1 MTRYANY
8 GRLDDPM
15 REDGDTA
22 FVGLN
27 SREEPSRLQ
36 PGQVS
41 DAKNVRMEDGKATT
55 RLGYTAEIDFGG
67 YNLSTEARDLLTTED
82 GDYFSVDDSQVVPT
96 FSASYFGGIGVSD
109 RNQIMFVRSD
119 DLLFWDGETYTEKP
133 FETIYSFDP
142 TLPISLDFILGAN
155 YETQEAISG
164 ENIEAVQYNNQLILF
179 SGMGPVLTIAL
190 DFNLAQDVQKWN
202 GSLDEAIIK
211 DPNIPNGDF
220 AVVSGNRLAVKTDQ
234 DTVSF
239 SDIANESNFDVLN
252 KFFIGSGDGDN
263 ISGLAPIPESALLVF
278 KKRSVWAIAGLNNI
292 TSASVTQIS
301 KQTGCV
307 SRHSIQAVGSSVFFL
322 GDGGVYAMDVGLDA
336 SNAKGVLTR
345 FALQDRPL
353 SEPINDQILNENL
366 RTAET
371 TCRSIFFDNRY
382 YLSFVDDNSSRVYIF
397 NTILGAWESRD
408 EYDFVIRDFVR
419 AKLKTNSKER
429 LFCITKEG
437 QLFKLD
443 DGFTD
448 NGSDINWSL
457 TTRAYDNKNL
467 EIKNFRRGYVKMASL
482 DATGTSQVSLNLT
495 DPDNSYAV
503 PVERPENEGYI
514 RRFSI
519 GRRGNSLS
527 FTFSG
532 QGRDAVKHCRA
543 EFIENNH
550 NLMKT
555 YK

>member
-55 RLGYTAEIDFGG
+55 RLGYTTEIDFGG
-67 YNLSTEARDLLTTED
+67 YNLATEARDLLTTED
-82 GDYFSVDDSQVVPT
+82 GDYFAVDDSQVVPT
-96 FSASYFGGIGVSD
+96 FSASYFGGIGLSD
-109 RNQIMFVRSD
+109 RNQIMLVRSD

-133 FETIYSFDP
+133 FETLYTFDP
-142 TLPISLDFILGAN
+142 ILPINLDFILGQN
-155 YETQEAISG
+155 TELEQAITG
-164 ENIEAVQYNNQLILF
+164 ENVEAVQYNNQLILF
-179 SGMGPVLTIAL
+179 SGMGPVLSVNL
-190 DFNLAQDVQKWN
+190 DFFLSQDVQKWN
-202 GSLDEAIIK
+202 GNIDDAIEA

-220 AVVSGNRLAVKTDQ
+220 AVVSGNRLAVKTDH

-252 KFFIGSGDGDN
+252 KFFIGAGDGDN

-292 TSASVTQIS
+292 TSAFVTQIS

-307 SRHSIQAVGSSVFFL
+307 SRHSIQTVGSSVFFL

-353 SEPINDQILNENL
+353 SEPINDQILSENL

-371 TCRSIFFDNRY
+371 TCRSMFFDNRY
-382 YLSFVDDNSSRVYIF
+382 YLSFVDDTSSRVYIF

-419 AKLKTNSKER
+419 AKLKTDSKER

-467 EIKNFRRGYVKMASL
+467 EIKNFRRGYVKMESL

>member
-36 PGQVS
+36 PGQVT
-41 DAKNVRMEDGKATT
+41 DAKNIRMEDGKAIT
-55 RLGYTAEIDFGG
+55 RLGYTTEIDFGG
-67 YNLSTEARDLLTTED
+67 YNLATEARDLLTTED
-82 GDYFSVDDSQVVPT
+82 GDYFSVDDRQVAPT

-109 RNQIMFVRSD
+109 RNQIMLVRSD

-336 SNAKGVLTR
+336 SNARGVLTR

-371 TCRSIFFDNRY
+371 TCRSMFFDNRY
-382 YLSFVDDNSSRVYIF
+382 YLSFVDDTSSRVYIF

-408 EYDFVIRDFVR
+408 EYDFGIRDFVR
-419 AKLKTNSKER
+419 AKLKTDSKER
-429 LFCITKEG
+429 LFCITKTGE
-437 QLFKLD
+437 LFKLD

-467 EIKNFRRGYVKMASL
+467 EIKNFRRGYVKMESL
-482 DATGTSQVSLNLT
+482 DATGSSQVSLNLT